1 MDRGC
6 CVDFACAV
14 RASWAKVVLDMEADQ
29 QTSPARA
36 ALATVEQKLAEAT
49 QRRDIA
55 EREVVELTASRDSL
69 QQALEGK

>member
-1 MDRGC
+1 
-6 CVDFACAV
+6 
-14 RASWAKVVLDMEADQ
+14 MEADQ